1 MKYSL
6 SDDTWDENEIEAAYN
21 VIKSRYFTMGRYV
34 KEYEKQFA
42 EKFGSRYAVMSNS
55 GSSANLIAVAAL
67 LYSGRLNRGDE
78 VIVPAVSWSTTYF
91 PLSQFGLKLR
101 FADINLNTLNMDIQ
115 AVKKAV
121 TPETKAIMT
130 VNLLGNPNNFDE
142 LKNLCDNKNLIL
154 LEDNCESMGA
164 EFKGKYAGTFGLI
177 GTFSTYYSHHLCTI
191 EGGMSL
197 TDDEELYHYML
208 SIRSH
213 GWTRQ
218 LPDNSPVYKKLGD
231 KFYESFNFIMPG
243 FNVRPIEIEAAVG
256 IEQLKKLDKIIAQ
269 RCDNAEYFK
278 KYMSYTPLL
287 TQSETEKSKSS
298 WFGFAMILPEEMA
311 GKRELFIS
319 ALNKN
324 NIETRPI
331 VAGNFTRQRAMK
343 FLDYTVSGSLNNADY
358 IHDNGFFVGNHSV
371 NINQNI
377 DLLVKTIK
385 EVCQSI

>member
-197 TDDEELYHYML
+197 TDDEELKRAICDRL
-208 SIRSH
+208 SIR
-213 GWTRQ
+213 GRTADDLVAELK
-218 LPDNSPVYKKLGD
+218 LPYSRLSTLLS
-231 KFYESFNFIMPG
+231 EL
-243 FNVRPIEIEAAVG
+243 EIEGKIAVERG
-256 IEQLKKLDKIIAQ
+256 K
-269 RCDNAEYFK
+269 FV
-278 KYMSYTPLL
+278 L
-287 TQSETEKSKSS
+287 TI
-298 WFGFAMILPEEMA
+298 FG
-311 GKRELFIS
+311 
-319 ALNKN
+319 
-324 NIETRPI
+324 
-331 VAGNFTRQRAMK
+331 Q
-343 FLDYTVSGSLNNADY
+343 
-358 IHDNGFFVGNHSV
+358 
-371 NINQNI
+371 
-377 DLLVKTIK
+377 
-385 EVCQSI
+385 